1 MTGESR
7 SRAITI
13 VAAVWL
19 IFGCLGGVAR
29 ASTSTTTLTLQANPH
44 GGCVARVE
52 HVEGP
57 DPIALVA
64 TQNLSP
70 SALPCHYTISTP
82 GDPYDPANLP
92 GPSPSNSR
100 ATRIQPVNYAV
111 DSDQPVTW
119 LPLPA
124 NAMDGGYGPITITS
138 ISAAP

>member
-19 IFGCLGGVAR
+19 IFGCLGGVAQ

-92 GPSPSNSR
+92 GASPSTSQ
-100 ATRIQPVNYAV
+100 ATRIQPVSYAINT
-111 DSDQPVTW
+111 DQPVTW
-119 LPLPA
+119 LSLPA
-124 NAMDGGYGPITITS
+124 DAMDGGNGPITITS
-138 ISAAP
+138 VSAAP